1 MVPGV
6 ARRGITG
13 PSSILPVMDDPTESP
28 TTEPT
33 AAGGPTPEPMLAPA
47 AEVPLG
53 AAAEAPLDGSLPA
66 GETPEEESDHD
77 LEEPYGP
84 VPYAGG
90 GLPRVVVLVG
100 GVILGLVLALGGVL
114 ASGALKPVATTLPIS
129 GTSLGSASAAVTI
142 EIWADYQCPYCSAQ
156 AHAVEPTIIR
166 DQVATG
172 AARMTFRDFAILG
185 QESIDAA
192 VAARCA
198 DAQGRFWSYHDL
210 LYASQQ
216 GENQGGFVRASLL
229 GLARFA
235 GLDQVAFGTCL
246 DDPAVAKAVA
256 AETAVGV
263 GYGIKSTPTLRI
275 SGPGGSVLL
284 VGVKDVKTVVAAIAQ
299 VAKPGAS
306 PAAATGPGPA
316 DSAPLSAPGASPTP

>member
-1 MVPGV
+1 
-6 ARRGITG
+6 
-13 PSSILPVMDDPTESP
+13 MDDPTASP

-33 AAGGPTPEPMLAPA
+33 AAGGTTPEPSVA
-47 AEVPLG
+47 VPLEPVTDG
-53 AAAEAPLDGSLPA
+53 PLDGSLPPS
-66 GETPEEESDHD
+66 ETPEEQFDHD
-77 LEEPYGP
+77 LEKPDGP
-84 VPYAGG
+84 VPNAGG

-100 GVILGLVLALGGVL
+100 GAILGLVLALGGVI

-129 GTSLGSASAAVTI
+129 GTSLGLASAPVTI
-142 EIWADYQCPYCSAQ
+142 EMWADYQCPYCSAQ

-166 DQVATG
+166 EQVATG

-198 DAQGRFWSYHDL
+198 DAQGKFWTYHDL